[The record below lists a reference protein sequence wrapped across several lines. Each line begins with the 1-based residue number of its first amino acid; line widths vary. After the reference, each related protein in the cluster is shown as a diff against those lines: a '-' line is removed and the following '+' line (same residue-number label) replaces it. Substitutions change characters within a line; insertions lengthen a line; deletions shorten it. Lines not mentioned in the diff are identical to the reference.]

1 MSMPLSASAFP
12 ARVYCLVSSK
22 AFQLEGATIE
32 RTACMTR
39 STELDGEAENG
50 LSVALSA
57 AAMSASTE
65 RMA

>member
-1 MSMPLSASAFP
+1 MSMPLSVSVFP
-12 ARVYCLVSSK
+12 PRVYCPDSSK

-39 STELDGEAENG
+39 STELDGQAENG

-57 AAMSASTE
+57 AA
-65 RMA
+65 R